1 MSFSEKWNLTNDE
14 WDLITCLPIHTSYTV
29 SKADGV
35 INLEETKPYF
45 HFRELMCSKKD
56 NTALVDICLTS
67 KDRTERNI
75 QELQVLNDYVE
86 NYGLKNEDGI
96 HVRKELVVDH
106 FLRVLNLFDE
116 HNKEKIKEYCF
127 HLALKTAFSY
137 GVPDKPMDLS
147 EQKAMNELF
156 RWLEIDTNKYFE
168 QKNRDTFYNYLNN
181 KE

>member
-35 INLEETKPYF
+35 INPEETKPYF

-106 FLRVLNLFDE
+106 FLRVLNLLDE
-116 HNKEKIKEYCF
+116 QNKEKIKEYCF

-168 QKNRDTFYNYLNN
+168 QNNKDTFYNYLNN